1 MDFSLY
7 YKGTMM
13 LTGSLIQMTQN
24 LLVVMYSHLGVVRL
38 HRDRPDKQLLQDQQW
53 NLSLLLSKW
62 LVVRLSG

>member
-1 MDFSLY
+1 
-7 YKGTMM
+7 M
-13 LTGSLIQMTQN
+13 LTRSLIQIRQN

-38 HRDRPDKQLLQDQQW
+38 HRDQPGKELLQDQHW